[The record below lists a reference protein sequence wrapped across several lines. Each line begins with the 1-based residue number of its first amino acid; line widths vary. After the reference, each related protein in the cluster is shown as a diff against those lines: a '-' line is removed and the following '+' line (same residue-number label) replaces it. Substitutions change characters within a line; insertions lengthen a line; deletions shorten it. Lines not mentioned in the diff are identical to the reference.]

1 MTAIKGKYLLLAGII
16 PVLAILVWA
25 GSERWRTPNSVVV
38 PQDTAIQVSLNNAL
52 ASDENRPG
60 DHFEATVTQPVMI
73 ENKTIIPEGAEVKG
87 LVVDAK
93 RSGRIMG
100 RARLRLA
107 LESVDVSGKTYEIRT
122 NSKTKVGG
130 NHKNRNIGFIG
141 GGAAGGALIGAA
153 AAGGKGALIGAP
165 IGAGAG
171 TAAAFFTGKK
181 DIRLPSETVL
191 TFKLAEPV
199 TIPGKP
205 LT

>member
-1 MTAIKGKYLLLAGII
+1 MSVIKRKHLLLVGIV
-16 PVLAILVWA
+16 PVLALLVWA
-25 GSERWRTPNSVVV
+25 ASEKWRAPDPVVV
-38 PQDTAIQVSLNNAL
+38 PRDTTIQVSLNNTL

-73 ENKTIIPEGAEVKG
+73 ENKTIIPEGAEVEG

-107 LESVDVSGKTYEIRT
+107 LESVDVNGKTYDIRT

-141 GGAAGGALIGAA
+141 GGTVGGLLVGAA

-181 DIRLPSETVL
+181 DIRLPAETVL

-199 TIPGKP
+199 TISRKLP
-205 LT
+205 T